1 MNAGLD
7 HEKEFSLIDC
17 IKIVFKERFKIS
29 ICVGIISLLTA
40 GYTLTV
46 DNEYE
51 SFAILVSSDKNEINS
66 GQMSSLTS
74 GIGALSILQGN
85 VSENNL
91 TTIALETIQS
101 KVFFENLLLN
111 KDFYSLFIGE
121 ENNLSFE
128 QRHRA
133 FLGQLNVVSDPPS
146 PFHRVGFL
154 STSPED
160 SFKLVSIIIKDL
172 NNYIRDKEAS
182 KASNQIEFLE
192 KVLVKT
198 DNPEIKEIVSSLI
211 RSNIQKQMMSEQ
223 SNEFVFTYVDSPRI
237 PENKSKPKRTLT
249 VLLSAFA
256 SVILFSLIFIGIDLF
271 RNLKLSDD

>member
-7 HEKEFSLIDC
+7 HEKEFSLIDF

-101 KVFFENLLLN
+101 KETLAEKNELPSHHPFSERCWVYE
-111 KDFYSLFIGE
+111 
-121 ENNLSFE
+121 LSRTCTRRI
-128 QRHRA
+128 QIKHI
-133 FLGQLNVVSDPPS
+133 L
-146 PFHRVGFL
+146 
-154 STSPED
+154 
-160 SFKLVSIIIKDL
+160 II
-172 NNYIRDKEAS
+172 A
-182 KASNQIEFLE
+182 
-192 KVLVKT
+192 
-198 DNPEIKEIVSSLI
+198 P
-211 RSNIQKQMMSEQ
+211 
-223 SNEFVFTYVDSPRI
+223 
-237 PENKSKPKRTLT
+237 
-249 VLLSAFA
+249 
-256 SVILFSLIFIGIDLF
+256 
-271 RNLKLSDD
+271 